1 MLKNSSLV
9 CFCQNNDS
17 CPLPANLY
25 LYKTFETFGIYDLN
39 RIKANETLFDI
50 ITDCLPYQ
58 MALSSS
64 LECFYNQSCLN
75 ILLSSYKNALS
86 ISILNQSLSSRFL
99 STKKI
104 DLFVDE
110 LFLEEMFNKT
120 NYIKYYSQCL
130 PINYSRDPL
139 RIYHSLL
146 ATQLHIILFSY
157 SPNEIFNETIINPS
171 GQEYEKLEEKYSS
184 TLTRPCTQISIPHRD
199 LTTIDISQ
207 ITINNA
213 TKKCLNQIFIN
224 TKLISESK
232 FNVQI
237 ENIILQI

>member
-110 LFLEEMFNKT
+110 LFLEE
-120 NYIKYYSQCL
+120 
-130 PINYSRDPL
+130 INYSRDPL

-213 TKKCLNQIFIN
+213 TEKFLNQIFIN
-224 TKLISESK
+224 TKLISKPK
-232 FNVQI
+232 FNIQI

>member
-110 LFLEEMFNKT
+110 LFLEE
-120 NYIKYYSQCL
+120 
-130 PINYSRDPL
+130 INYSRDPL